1 MTSKITMDDVNYING
16 INNDLNIDIAI
27 IGAGVSGLYSAYRF
41 LEDDRYHNKRIGIF
55 ELNDKIGG
63 RLESIV
69 LPESNVTGE
78 LGGMRYLTSQKITT
92 SLIENIFKL
101 NNKKFETGETSSH
114 TFYLRGQR
122 FKENE
127 WEEEQK
133 KKDKFYTRYFMS
145 EQFQGYHPDQL
156 FNKIIAEVCLNDPWF
171 NDNYN
176 NKIEKQD
183 DYNYSFKL
191 SSEDWDNIKQNL
203 IYYKDNSPYNQMK
216 LYNIGFWNLLKDQLG
231 NEGYEFLANAGSY
244 YSNTLSWNSSEAFSY
259 IVGDFTDGVEY
270 KTIDE
275 GYDQLAYSLAKRV
288 SENDN
293 VTLYLNSELKT
304 FSKDKESYELEVVN
318 VNTTKTKKVKTKE
331 IILAMPKRS
340 LELLDQDNFFFK
352 DASHS
357 KVRKL
362 IDTVYAEPSLKLLLG
377 FEYPWWREC
386 LNSYYGKSTTDLP
399 MRQCYYFGVDENNQH
414 SLLLASYNDM
424 RTVNFWKSMIRSND
438 NKFIQNDEIKSK
450 NNNLELFN
458 EKYSDEVTNVMVQ
471 ESINQLEELH
481 DIKIPKPYVSL
492 VKDWS
497 KDPFGG
503 GYHAWHT
510 GIDVQKTMKLIRK
523 PYEYEDIYIVGEA
536 YSSDQGWTEGAFK
549 TAEKMLQEHFELER
563 PEWLDSDYYLGW

>member
-69 LPESNVTGE
+69 LPESNITGE